1 MPRPRLL
8 FNLSA
13 LPTWMLALVPAL
25 LWGSSFVVT
34 KAIYADWPPITVAA
48 GRWLIATL
56 FFAGWVGVR
65 GQLGTVTQAVRAHPG
80 TIFAFGLVGVGALYV
95 TQNLA
100 LNYTTVTNVSVLGNL
115 FPVFVLLLSIL
126 VLGERVS
133 RTLVVA
139 VLGATVGAGLVSV
152 AGGAVTV
159 APEHLVGDGLA
170 ILAAIAG
177 AVYIVL
183 GKRIVDGFSPAVVTL
198 LAAGTGSLFLVPL
211 ALIIDGIPPMPSL
224 GAVGGLLIL
233 GLGSS
238 AVANLVWWM
247 VAERMEASR
256 AALFILLVP
265 LIGAL
270 SGVLFLGEPVTWQML
285 LGGSMILA
293 ALYLA
298 QMIQAEQK

>member
-8 FNLSA
+8 FNLAA

-133 RTLVVA
+133 RTLAVA

>member
-65 GQLGTVTQAVRAHPG
+65 GQLGTVTQSVRAHPG